1 MTLDFTKGNGLI
13 PVIIQDDQSL
23 NVLMLGYMNEA
34 ALAKTLGE
42 KKVTFYSR
50 TKKRLWTKGE
60 TSGHFLWVS
69 SIHTDCD
76 QDALL
81 IFVNAVGPT
90 CHLGTTSCFKDI
102 PTKGFLYQLEAI
114 VKNRIQN
121 GQENSY
127 TKKLVE
133 SGINKVAQKVGEE
146 AIELVIEAKDNAPD
160 LFKNEA
166 ADLLYHLLI
175 LIQMKGFSMQDIEY
189 ILESR
194 HQKI

>member
-1 MTLDFTKGNGLI
+1 MTIDFTKDNGLV
-13 PVIIQDDQSL
+13 PVIIQDEKSL
-23 NVLMLGYMNEA
+23 KVLMLGYMNEA
-34 ALAKTLGE
+34 AFTKTQSE

-50 TKKRLWTKGE
+50 SKKRLWTKGE

-69 SIHTDCD
+69 SIHKDCD

-90 CHLGTTSCFKDI
+90 CHQGTISCFKDT

-114 VKNRIQN
+114 ISDRLQN
-121 GQENSY
+121 GDERSY
-127 TKKLVE
+127 TKKLTE
-133 SGINKVAQKVGEE
+133 SGLNKVAQKVGEE
-146 AIELVIEAKDNAPD
+146 VVELIIEAKDNHPD

-166 ADLLYHLLI
+166 ADLIFHLII
-175 LIQMKGFSMQDIEY
+175 LLQMKGFSLQDIEY

-194 HQKI
+194 HQ